1 AEKTTQI
8 DKLNAQIQE
17 LSAVAKTESDQLATL
32 QRRAKSRSEAQSKI
46 ANLKRILEER
56 HRNGRKVTKTNTS
69 VGDADNSVSP
79 VLAIVDQLPSNVSD
93 PAQAVQQLTPPLQQQ
108 VLNNTPSVA
117 ELRTLKKIYETN
129 NDRLHQKST
138 QLKSRSSQ
146 LEHLYR
152 KVVSLC
158 TGVAE
163 DKVEDQLGALLAAVE
178 SEKGALGREEAG
190 RVREFLIKVEGVGGG
205 SEVVAAV

>member
-1 AEKTTQI
+1 LAPALQH
-8 DKLNAQIQE
+8 
-17 LSAVAKTESDQLATL
+17 QLL
-32 QRRAKSRSEAQSKI
+32 
-46 ANLKRILEER
+46 
-56 HRNGRKVTKTNTS
+56 H
-69 VGDADNSVSP
+69 D
-79 VLAIVDQLPSNVSD
+79 
-93 PAQAVQQLTPPLQQQ
+93 
-108 VLNNTPSVA
+108 TPSVA

-129 NDRLHQKST
+129 NDRLQQQST

-163 DKVEDQLGALLAAVE
+163 DKVEDQLSALLAAVE

>member
-1 AEKTTQI
+1 
-8 DKLNAQIQE
+8 
-17 LSAVAKTESDQLATL
+17 
-32 QRRAKSRSEAQSKI
+32 
-46 ANLKRILEER
+46 
-56 HRNGRKVTKTNTS
+56 
-69 VGDADNSVSP
+69 
-79 VLAIVDQLPSNVSD
+79 SNVSD

>member
-1 AEKTTQI
+1 MQTNLSLPCLRSSTNYHRMLQIRHKQYNSCHLHCNSKFSTTHLQ
-8 DKLNAQIQE
+8 L
-17 LSAVAKTESDQLATL
+17 LSYVP
-32 QRRAKSRSEAQSKI
+32 SK
-46 ANLKRILEER
+46 
-56 HRNGRKVTKTNTS
+56 
-69 VGDADNSVSP
+69 P
-79 VLAIVDQLPSNVSD
+79 
-93 PAQAVQQLTPPLQQQ
+93 
-108 VLNNTPSVA
+108 
-117 ELRTLKKIYETN
+117 IYETN